1 MTGQTSPSRIAAIVA
16 AAIASVIFAAPA
28 AAQLF
33 KPDAVKRG
41 QYLARAADCV
51 ACHTSP
57 GGTPFAGGLQINTPF
72 GMLTTPNIT
81 PDVDTGI
88 GGWSDDQFY
97 RALHEGIGRHGEDL
111 YPVFPFTSFTKM
123 TRDDVLA
130 IKAYLFSL
138 KPVYAPRA
146 PSAMNFPFNIRSTLM
161 VWRELFFT
169 EGTFQPDPKQSAE
182 WNRGAYLVQGPGHC
196 GECHSPR
203 NVLGAVEQSKALA
216 GGTVDHWLAPNI
228 SSNPITGLGD
238 WKVQDIVAL
247 LKKGSTKT
255 QGVVFGPMALVV
267 HDSLRYLTDSDLKA
281 IAVYLKTSP
290 ERGSPAAQAVPPG
303 ATMAKSATLYLENCA
318 ECHQAKGKGLPGSV
332 PNLAGNPVITASE
345 PNDIILAV
353 LKGLQPRGNYGGMP
367 SFAAS
372 LGDQTIA
379 DLANYVRTAWQN
391 KAAPN
396 ATAALVAKLRSE
408 VVTSPAGSEAARAFD
423 CPRVSTTGAANAV
436 ADPGFLGIMSS
447 ITDDNIDNRTQE
459 LFRQLKTSQPG
470 ISDTDL
476 VNTMLAA
483 YCPVV
488 AKATGLSNT
497 AKRARLARF
506 SASVETLIAGSG
518 VPAGSKIL
526 IQVPVAPELLQ
537 QIDRAAAT
545 AKQSREAWIEKML
558 MKDSAQP

>member
-1 MTGQTSPSRIAAIVA
+1 MIATLMA
-16 AAIASVIFAAPA
+16 ASIAMLSIAFSAPA
-28 AAQLF
+28 SAQLL

-41 QYLARAADCV
+41 QYLTRASDCM

-88 GGWSDDQFY
+88 GAWSDDQFY
-97 RALHEGIGRHGEDL
+97 RALHEGIGRHGQDL
-111 YPVFPFTSFTKM
+111 YPVFPYTSFTKM

-130 IKAYLFSL
+130 IKAFLFSL
-138 KPVYAPRA
+138 TPVYAPRA
-146 PSAMNFPFNIRSTLM
+146 PSAMAFPFNIRSTLM

-203 NVLGAVEQSKALA
+203 NVFGAVEQSKSLS
-216 GGTVDHWLAPNI
+216 GGLVDHWLAPNI

-238 WKVQDIVAL
+238 WKVQDIVTL
-247 LKKGSTKT
+247 LKKGSTKSE
-255 QGVVFGPMALVV
+255 GVVFGPMSLVV

-281 IAVYLKTSP
+281 IAVYLKSTP
-290 ERGSPAAQAVPPG
+290 ERGSPAALASPPA
-303 ATMAKSATLYLENCA
+303 ATMAKSARLYLENCA
-318 ECHQAKGKGLPGSV
+318 ECHQAKGVGLPGAV
-332 PNLAGNPVITASE
+332 PNLAGNPVITQAE
-345 PNDIILAV
+345 PNDIIIAI

-372 LGDQTIA
+372 LGDQNIA
-379 DLANYVRTAWQN
+379 DLANYVRTAWVN

-396 ATAALVAKLRSE
+396 ATAALVAKLRGD
-408 VVTSPAGSEAARAFD
+408 VVTSPAGSEAARAFE
-423 CPRVSTTGAANAV
+423 CPRVSTTGAVNAI
-436 ADPGFLGIMSS
+436 ADPGFLGIMNS
-447 ITDDNIDNRTQE
+447 ITDENIDNKTEE

-488 AKATGLSNT
+488 AKSTGLSYT
-497 AKRARLARF
+497 AKRARLTRF
-506 SASVETLIAGSG
+506 TSSVERLLSASDM
-518 VPAGSKIL
+518 PAGAKIL

-537 QIDRAAAT
+537 KIDQAASQ

-558 MKDSAQP
+558 TKDAGGP